1 VKTTSADVVVIGIGT
16 MGSTTLWRLAR
27 AGVRAIGIEQ
37 FTPGHDQGSGHGESR
52 ILRTAYHEGASYVPL
67 VRSAVAYWRELEAD
81 SGKTLLQLTGALMI
95 GSPESAVVHG
105 ALQAAHTH
113 RLPHEVLEA
122 DALRLRF
129 PQHAVGDRDVAV
141 YEKEAGI
148 LLPEQSILAATEAA
162 TRHGAEIITNTRV
175 LGIRA
180 GSRDTIEVETQ
191 DQLIH
196 AGHVVVTSGAWT
208 PALLPQLSPQLT
220 VQRKVLAWFPARH
233 PADYSPDRFPVFI
246 RENPNA
252 HWFGFPTLDRQ
263 TVKLALHHGGEHT
276 TAEELDRTV
285 RSTDIEPLAELV
297 RAYLPQLDSRP
308 TRSVVCMYTNTP
320 DGHFLVGHLPDMAQ
334 VTVLAGF
341 SGHGFKFAS
350 VLGEAA
356 AQLAIHGETHLP
368 IDTFSPQRF
377 ASTRGERG
385 CTVRSHLPSQ
395 CLCTIASAIPGSSV

>member
-1 VKTTSADVVVIGIGT
+1 MKTTSADVVVIGIGT

-27 AGVRAIGIEQ
+27 AGVRVIGIEQ
-37 FTPGHDQGSGHGESR
+37 FTPGHDKGSGHGESR
-52 ILRTAYHEGASYVPL
+52 IIRTAYHEGASYVPL
-67 VRSAVAYWRELEAD
+67 VESALAYWRELEAD
-81 SGKTLLQLTGALMI
+81 SGRTLLHLTGALTI
-95 GSPESAVVHG
+95 GFPESAVVRG
-105 ALQAAHTH
+105 ALRAAHTH

-122 DALRLRF
+122 DALRHRF
-129 PQHAVGDRDVAV
+129 PQHTVGDSDVAV

-148 LLPEQSILAATEAA
+148 LLPESSILAATEAA
-162 TRHGAEIITNTRV
+162 TRHGAHLITNTRV

-180 GSRDTIEVETQ
+180 GSGATIEVETQ

-196 AGHVVVTSGAWT
+196 AGHVVVASGAWT
-208 PALLPQLSPQLT
+208 PTLLPQLCPQLT

-246 RENPNA
+246 RETPNA
-252 HWFGFPTLDRQ
+252 HWFGFPTLDRR

-276 TAEELDRTV
+276 TADELDRTV
-285 RSTDIEPLAELV
+285 RSTDIAPLAELV
-297 RAYLPQLDSRP
+297 RTYLSQLDSRP
-308 TRSVVCMYTNTP
+308 TRSSVCMYTNTP
-320 DGHFLVGHLPDMAQ
+320 DGHFLVGHLPDMGQ

-368 IDTFSPQRF
+368 IDAFSPQRF
-377 ASTRGERG
+377 APNKS
-385 CTVRSHLPSQ
+385 
-395 CLCTIASAIPGSSV
+395 